1 MAEINHRYLK
11 DNDGDTFYPVTH
23 IDAVQGI
30 DQENTDNALSDM
42 NDKISEMN
50 TKINEVNKLVTDAN
64 KTIAEQKKL
73 IDEQQNSIKGNK
85 DNITFLNSAFKDVTG
100 DTGWIKY
107 STDTKNLGTAITS
120 GYDNTIR
127 EIRIGNSEHKTIV
140 RIKSIRINLNGI
152 KDGVQVAQLPQ
163 GFMKDHQYFDLVGS
177 AKKPPVS
184 FKVKTDGTVV
194 AYLKDYESAKESW
207 VYGQFTWLE

>member
-11 DNDGDTFYPVTH
+11 DNDNEIFYPITH

-30 DQENTDNALSDM
+30 DQESTDNALTDM
-42 NDKISEMN
+42 NDKINQMN
-50 TKINEVNKLVTDAN
+50 TLITEAN
-64 KTIAEQKKL
+64 KTIAEQKNI
-73 IDEQQNSIKGNK
+73 IDEQQKSIKGNK
-85 DNITFLNSAFKDVTG
+85 DNITFLNSVFKDVTG

-107 STDTKNLGTAITS
+107 STDTKNLGIAITS

-140 RIKSIRINLNGI
+140 RIKSIRINLSGI
-152 KDGVQVAQLPQ
+152 KDGVQVAQLPE
-163 GFMKDHQYFDLVGS
+163 GFMKDNQYFDLVGS

>member
-1 MAEINHRYLK
+1 MAREIPHRYLQ
-11 DNDGDTFYPVTH
+11 DNDGEEYFPVTH

-30 DQENTDNALSDM
+30 DQESTDNALTDM
-42 NDKISEMN
+42 NDKIVQMN
-50 TKINEVNKLVTDAN
+50 TLIDNAN
-64 KTIAEQKKL
+64 KTIAEQKNI
-73 IDEQQNSIKGNK
+73 IDEQQKSIKGNK
-85 DNITFLNSAFKDVTG
+85 DNITFLNSVFKDVTG

-107 STDTKNLGTAITS
+107 SADTNNLGIAIVS

-152 KDGVQVAQLPQ
+152 KDGVQVAQLPE

-194 AYLKDYESAKESW
+194 AYLKDYESAEESW